1 MLLGN
6 NIYKISL
13 QFKLKLILLLFCV
26 LIQSLLNV
34 ITIISIAPIIDFLLA
49 KDLDNLNQVTIFF
62 KFIFNF
68 FNLQFRLFE
77 SFILF
82 GVLIF
87 FTALSNLLLI
97 YLNLKIRYSIL
108 MKIKSDT
115 MKIFLNSNYLFF
127 NKKKIG
133 KLINTF
139 EMETNKLI
147 TGIDQFIK
155 IVSSSIQAFII
166 LFVPISISLKF
177 SIIFVLILGVFIMP
191 VLFFKNVAYRY
202 GLKNT
207 ETANDVS
214 NIIYSTLSSIKLIFS
229 YGMKENAFQKFK
241 RSVSSHISSA
251 IKSQFITQGVY
262 IVFFSIAMISILIPS
277 YIYIESNKPLSNL
290 VIIILAFQRMF
301 TYVASI
307 LRSRAIIINT
317 KPAAEQIN
325 DLQKEAFS
333 LISPN
338 KGTKTFFN
346 LKNEINLKGIN
357 FKYPNNSNQIISDLN
372 LKIKKNKIT
381 AIVGKS
387 GSGKSTLIDML
398 MGLLYPQKGSIEI
411 DNINLNNF
419 DIDSFRAKIGYIPQD
434 PVLFNL
440 SIKENLLWANSNAK
454 ESEIWNALEFV
465 EMKTFIEN
473 LPEKLNTVVGDR
485 GHSLS
490 GGQRQRIAFARAL
503 IRNPEILILDEATS
517 SVDLHTRQI
526 IEKKIID
533 LSRKLTIV
541 VISHSSSLNELCD
554 EIFYVEDKKQI
565 SSN

>member
-1 MLLGN
+1 
-6 NIYKISL
+6 
-13 QFKLKLILLLFCV
+13 
-26 LIQSLLNV
+26 
-34 ITIISIAPIIDFLLA
+34 
-49 KDLDNLNQVTIFF
+49 
-62 KFIFNF
+62 
-68 FNLQFRLFE
+68 
-77 SFILF
+77 
-82 GVLIF
+82 
-87 FTALSNLLLI
+87 
-97 YLNLKIRYSIL
+97 
-108 MKIKSDT
+108 
-115 MKIFLNSNYLFF
+115 
-127 NKKKIG
+127 
-133 KLINTF
+133 
-139 EMETNKLI
+139 METNKLI

-155 IVSSSIQAFII
+155 IVSSFIQAFII

-191 VLFFKNVAYRY
+191 VFFFKNVAYRY

-229 YGMKENAFQKFK
+229 YGMKENAYQKFK
-241 RSVSSHISSA
+241 TSVSSHISSA
-251 IKSQFITQGVY
+251 IKSQFITQGIY
-262 IVFFSIAMISILIPS
+262 IVFFSLAMISILIPS
-277 YIYIESNKPLSNL
+277 YIYIVSDKPLSNL

-301 TYVASI
+301 THVASI
-307 LRSRAIIINT
+307 LRSRAIIVNT

-338 KGTKTFFN
+338 KGTKKFIN

-357 FKYPNNSNQIISDLN
+357 FKYPNNSNKIISDLN

-387 GSGKSTLIDML
+387 GSGKSTLIDIL
-398 MGLLYPQKGSIEI
+398 IGLLYPQKGSIEI
-411 DNINLNNF
+411 DNINLNDF

-465 EMKTFIEN
+465 ELKSFIEN

-517 SVDLHTRQI
+517 SVDIHTRQI

-533 LSRKLTIV
+533 LSHKLTIV
-541 VISHSSSLNELCD
+541 IISHSSSLSELCD
-554 EIFYVEDKKQI
+554 EIFYVEGKKQI

>member
-1 MLLGN
+1 
-6 NIYKISL
+6 
-13 QFKLKLILLLFCV
+13 
-26 LIQSLLNV
+26 
-34 ITIISIAPIIDFLLA
+34 
-49 KDLDNLNQVTIFF
+49 
-62 KFIFNF
+62 
-68 FNLQFRLFE
+68 
-77 SFILF
+77 
-82 GVLIF
+82 
-87 FTALSNLLLI
+87 
-97 YLNLKIRYSIL
+97 
-108 MKIKSDT
+108 
-115 MKIFLNSNYLFF
+115 
-127 NKKKIG
+127 
-133 KLINTF
+133 
-139 EMETNKLI
+139 
-147 TGIDQFIK
+147 
-155 IVSSSIQAFII
+155 
-166 LFVPISISLKF
+166 
-177 SIIFVLILGVFIMP
+177 
-191 VLFFKNVAYRY
+191 
-202 GLKNT
+202 
-207 ETANDVS
+207 
-214 NIIYSTLSSIKLIFS
+214 
-229 YGMKENAFQKFK
+229 
-241 RSVSSHISSA
+241 
-251 IKSQFITQGVY
+251 
-262 IVFFSIAMISILIPS
+262 MISILIPS